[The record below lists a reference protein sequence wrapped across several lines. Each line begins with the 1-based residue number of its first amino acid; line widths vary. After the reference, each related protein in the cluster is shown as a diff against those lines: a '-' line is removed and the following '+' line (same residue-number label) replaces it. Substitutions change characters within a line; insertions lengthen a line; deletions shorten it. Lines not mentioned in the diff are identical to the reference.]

1 MLKRIAVLTLMA
13 CSGGAAR
20 ADFSIICDERAQ
32 VEDILSTTREKG
44 FQEATRKFRAYL
56 ALRDERNEPTC
67 EVTRVPHPAKV
78 GQVVS
83 QFGSIE
89 FLPDQLHDVLIVEI
103 HSGERTLFGTLNHF
117 IAAKPAET
125 GI

>member
-1 MLKRIAVLTLMA
+1 MGTRLAWTALFLLA
-13 CSGGAAR
+13 AGAAR

-32 VEDILSTTREKG
+32 VEDILATTREKG
-44 FQEATRKFRAYL
+44 FQEATRKFRAYV

-67 EVTRVPHPAKV
+67 EVTRVPHPARV

-103 HSGERTLFGTLNHF
+103 RAGERTLFGTLNHF
-117 IAAKPAET
+117 VAPKPPET